1 MVKVFSSLRHRNFRL
16 FWSGQIIS
24 LTGTWIQSV
33 AQSWLV
39 LELTNSAF
47 LLGMINAISA
57 LPILFLSLL
66 GGLVSDHVNKRNL
79 LIITQGL
86 SMIFA
91 FWLGILVSLRL
102 ANFFNI
108 ALIVAGLGIVNAF
121 DMPAR
126 QSFVV
131 DMVGKEDL
139 DNAIAL
145 NSLIFNIARITGPV
159 IAGYLVG
166 SLGIESCFYINGVSF
181 VAVLTGL
188 FLMKGD
194 FSVQNSFGEKPLMKL
209 LKGARYVWANNQTRS
224 LIILIASASI
234 FGMSNI
240 VLMPIF
246 AREILETG
254 VKGLGMLMA
263 AIGVGAIFSGL
274 TLALFSHSPKRDLFV
289 GLGGIVLGI
298 SLLLFA
304 SSRVFIFSML
314 ALLGVGWGLIIQTAS
329 INTLLQF
336 ITPDSLRGRVMSF
349 FVLMFLGMSPIGSFY
364 VGVLAHWL
372 GASIAVM
379 LNGIV
384 CILTSLF
391 LYKR

>member
-1 MVKVFSSLRHRNFRL
+1 MPKVFSSLKHRNFRL
-16 FWSGQIIS
+16 FWLGQIIS

-57 LPILFLSLL
+57 LPILLFSLL
-66 GGLVSDHVNKRNL
+66 GGLVSDHMNKRNL
-79 LIITQGL
+79 LMITQGL

-91 FWLGILVSLRL
+91 FWLGILVSLKL

-121 DMPAR
+121 DMPTR

-145 NSLIFNIARITGPV
+145 NSLIFNTARIIGPV

-166 SLGIESCFYINGVSF
+166 SLGIESCFYINGISF
-181 VAVLTGL
+181 VAVLAGL

-194 FSVQNSFGEKPLMKL
+194 FSVKNSFGDKPLLKL
-209 LKGARYVWANNQTRS
+209 LDGARYVWSNKKTRS
-224 LIILIASASI
+224 LVMLVATTSI

-246 AREILETG
+246 AREILKTG
-254 VKGLGMLMA
+254 AKGLGMLMA

-274 TLALFSHSPKRDLFV
+274 TLALFSHSQRRELFV
-289 GLGGIVLGI
+289 RIGGIMLGVG
-298 SLLLFA
+298 LLLFA
-304 SSRVFIFSML
+304 SSQVFVFSMIT
-314 ALLGVGWGLIIQTAS
+314 LLGVGWGLIVQTAS

-349 FVLMFLGMSPIGSFY
+349 FVLMFLGMAPIGSFY
-364 VGVLAHWL
+364 VGLLAHFL
-372 GASIAVM
+372 GVSMTVM
-379 LNGIV
+379 LNGIF
-384 CILTSLF
+384 CIVTSLI
-391 LYKR
+391 LHKR